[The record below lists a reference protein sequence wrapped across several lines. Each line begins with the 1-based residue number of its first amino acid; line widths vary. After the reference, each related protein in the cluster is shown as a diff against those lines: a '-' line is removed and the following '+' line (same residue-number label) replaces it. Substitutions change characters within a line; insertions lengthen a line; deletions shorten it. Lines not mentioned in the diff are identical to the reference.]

1 MKVEAGHGD
10 EDSLKD
16 LLDSFRYRGYKS
28 NLPRHQQKVRE
39 GEATAKQKP
48 LLIHAS
54 AQLAAVPCAAWPA
67 GIN

>member
-16 LLDSFRYRGYKS
+16 LRDLFRYRGYKS
-28 NLPRHQQKVRE
+28 NLSRRQQEVRE
-39 GEATAKQKP
+39 GEATAEQKP

-54 AQLAAVPCAAWPA
+54 AQLAAVPGAAWPA